1 MDVFELAK
9 RRKTVR
15 KFDKKEVPMDDIL
28 HCIEVAKEA
37 PSGMNSQPWRFLIIR
52 NAEVKKKLRELCEKA
67 EKNFHEKVADK
78 NLGKWMEKRNITW
91 KKNFIEDAPLLLLV
105 FSWKAAPY
113 FIQSTWLML
122 GYLLLALEE
131 RGLATVTYTPPNPR
145 EIEKFLEVDDDYKLE
160 VILPVGY
167 SADEKRREG
176 RRDVKEM
183 IYMERWGAG
192 MR

>member
-1 MDVFELAK
+1 MDLLHLAR

-15 KFDKKEVPMDDIL
+15 RFSGEKVDMDDLL
-28 HCIEVAKEA
+28 HCIEVAREA
-37 PSGMNSQPWRFLIIR
+37 PSGMNMQPWRFLILGDGERKRKVREICER
-52 NAEVKKKLRELCEKA
+52 AERD
-67 EKNFHEKVADK
+67 FHERAWEE
-78 NLGKWMEKRNITW
+78 LRRWMAERKITW
-91 KKNFIEDAPLLLLV
+91 KKDFLEDAPLLLLV
-105 FSWKAAPY
+105 FSWRRAPY
-113 FIQSTWLML
+113 FIQSTWLMI

-131 RGLATVTYTPPNPR
+131 KGLATVTYTPPNPR